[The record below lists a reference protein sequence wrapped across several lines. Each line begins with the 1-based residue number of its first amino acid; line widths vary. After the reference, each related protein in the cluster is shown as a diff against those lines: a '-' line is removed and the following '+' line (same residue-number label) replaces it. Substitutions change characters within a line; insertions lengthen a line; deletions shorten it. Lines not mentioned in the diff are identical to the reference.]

1 MSETEQ
7 VDPAEQESDEGET
20 EDDAPEIDA
29 DEKAEIAL
37 DEIDGAPDDGEEEAG
52 AATEDADEG
61 DNTDGDET
69 DETAS
74 QPDLPEGETWG
85 DQYVSMLALLLGE
98 IAEETDGETEA
109 EEAKPRSEL
118 LAERVAYRHL
128 AVTQADDED
137 ELHHRADETP
147 EENQCED
154 EGDDGGEYRDRRPI
168 GNRRRR
174 HVGGCAATATARG
187 DVGVPAASGGA
198 ATDADEQG
206 DESEAKPP
214 PAVDWPEE
222 VFGRV
227 TGRFEGGEGVP
238 GGHTANLTLG

>member
-37 DEIDGAPDDGEEEAG
+37 DEIDVDPDDVEEEAG
-52 AATEDADEG
+52 AAADDADEG

-98 IAEETDGETEA
+98 IAEETEGEPGKTA
-109 EEAKPRSEL
+109 EDIEEL
-118 LAERVAYRHL
+118 A
-128 AVTQADDED
+128 
-137 ELHHRADETP
+137 RAP
-147 EENQCED
+147 PVQL
-154 EGDDGGEYRDRRPI
+154 
-168 GNRRRR
+168 
-174 HVGGCAATATARG
+174 
-187 DVGVPAASGGA
+187 
-198 ATDADEQG
+198 
-206 DESEAKPP
+206 DESVDEWLRQAGMGTDIPP
-214 PAVDWPEE
+214 GKAVALGTAGLVAVVLLTETDVAGDIVETASEQIQE
-222 VFGRV
+222 VD
-227 TGRFEGGEGVP
+227 
-238 GGHTANLTLG
+238 LL